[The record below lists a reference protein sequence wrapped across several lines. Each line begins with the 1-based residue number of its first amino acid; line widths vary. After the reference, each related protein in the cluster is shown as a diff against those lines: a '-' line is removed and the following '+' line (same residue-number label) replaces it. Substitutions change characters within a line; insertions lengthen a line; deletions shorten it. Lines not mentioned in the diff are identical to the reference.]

1 MAAQK
6 GAEMLVK
13 VDDGTGTFNTA
24 CGIRSKSISFNTE
37 TVDVTDSC
45 SAGRWRE
52 LLAGA
57 GVRSATITGSG
68 IFKDQD
74 MEDDVRRYFFD
85 GILFDAQMIIPDFGT
100 LEGAW
105 IVSSLDYA
113 GEYNGEVTFSMTFES
128 AGQQVWTPAS
138 VGVPGQFG
146 TSDWSVVT
154 GSGSGEVDVNIINLV
169 NDSGDAL
176 TAIEYTVDAGA
187 NWDTLPGT
195 ATETGLR
202 TVTGLTAATAYAF
215 AIRAV
220 NSTGD
225 GAMSVGKPVTTGA

>member
-6 GAEMLVK
+6 GSDLLIK
-13 VDDGTGTFNTA
+13 VDDGTGTFHTA

-74 MEDDVRRYFFD
+74 MEDDIRRYFFD
-85 GILFDAQMIIPDFGT
+85 GLPFDAQFIIPDFGII
-100 LEGAW
+100 EGPWA
-105 IVSSLDYA
+105 ITSLDYS

-128 AGQQVWTPAS
+128 AGQLVWTPDTLKAPDGF
-138 VGVPGQFG
+138 VD
-146 TSDWSVVT
+146 TMWSVAT
-154 GSGSGEVDVNIINLV
+154 GSAATDVIINIINLPA
-169 NDSGDAL
+169 DGGSPL
-176 TAIEYTVDAGA
+176 TALQYTINGGGTWV
-187 NWDTLPGT
+187 TMPGVPT
-195 ATETGLR
+195 NTGLR
-202 TVTGLTAATAYAF
+202 TVDLPAAATVYGI

-220 NSTGD
+220 NSVGP
-225 GAMSVGKPVTTGA
+225 GPMSVAKSVTSR

>member
-6 GAEMLVK
+6 GSEMLIK
-13 VDDGTGTFNTA
+13 VDDGTGTFLTA

-68 IFKDQD
+68 IFKDTD
-74 MEDDVRRYFFD
+74 MEEDMRRYFFD
-85 GILFDAQMIIPDFGT
+85 GEMFDAQFIIPDFGII
-100 LEGAW
+100 EGPWALT
-105 IVSSLDYA
+105 SLDYA

-128 AGQQVWTPAS
+128 AGQLVWTADSLAAPS
-138 VGVPGQFG
+138 QF
-146 TSDWSVVT
+146 TTDMWAVST
-154 GSGSGEVDVNIINLV
+154 GSGSAEVDINIIILPE
-169 NDSGDAL
+169 DGGSTITAL
-176 TAIEYTVDAGA
+176 EYTVDAGS
-187 NWDTLPGT
+187 NWTAMAGTPTSTGTRT
-195 ATETGLR
+195 ATLGA
-202 TVTGLTAATAYAF
+202 AATAYGI

-220 NSTGD
+220 NSIGNGD
-225 GAMSVGKPVTTGA
+225 MSVAKPVTSGA